1 MSIEIKIHSSIVMH
15 AIEQYVKEQYGLD
28 ADLDIHSE
36 NCAVSEGVVMIDYKK
51 LDPVYKK
58 YKNGRIVKD
67 EYGGHPIID
76 YKKSKLVDKWL
87 EFDDS
92 CEITFHLNNREGW

>member
-28 ADLDIHSE
+28 TNLDVHSE
-36 NCAVSEGVVMIDYKK
+36 NCAVSEGVVTIDYGKFK
-51 LDPVYKK
+51 AVHKK

-67 EYGGHPIID
+67 KFGLPVVD
-76 YKKSKLVDKWL
+76 YQKSKFVKRWL

-92 CEITFHLNNREGW
+92 CEITFHLLNKEGW

>member
-1 MSIEIKIHSSIVMH
+1 MSIEIKIHSSIVMD

-36 NCAVSEGVVMIDYKK
+36 NCAVSERVVIIDYKK

-58 YKNGRIVKD
+58 YKNGRIVKG
-67 EYGGHPIID
+67 EYGHPVID
-76 YKKSKLVDKWL
+76 HKKSKLVDKFL

>member
-1 MSIEIKIHSSIVMH
+1 MMSIEIKIHSSIVMD

-36 NCAVSEGVVMIDYKK
+36 NCAVSEGVVLIDYKK

-58 YKNGRIVKD
+58 YKNGRIIKG
-67 EYGGHPIID
+67 EYGHPVID
-76 YKKSKLVDKWL
+76 HKKSKLVDKWL